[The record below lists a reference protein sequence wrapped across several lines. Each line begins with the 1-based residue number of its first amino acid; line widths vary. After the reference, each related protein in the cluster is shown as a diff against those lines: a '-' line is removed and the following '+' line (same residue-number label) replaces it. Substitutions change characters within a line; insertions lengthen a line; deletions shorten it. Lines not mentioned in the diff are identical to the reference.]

1 MTATPYDAVPYTS
14 FPYPET
20 HPDRLRLVAHL
31 FHLAPA
37 PADACRVLE
46 VGCAAGGNLVPM
58 AEALPGSR
66 FLGIDLAPS
75 AIADGNE
82 VVRALDL
89 GNLELRALDFARLEP
104 DAGRFDYIIAH
115 GVYSWVPDAAKAALL
130 DLVARHL
137 APDGVAY
144 ISHNVKPGWFARQAA
159 REMMLYHAGRIADAG
174 ERVEQARAVLAF
186 VARGALGATWADTV
200 RAEFETAA
208 RQPDWMLFH
217 DGLAEVN
224 DACWFH
230 ELAAELTRRDLQYLG
245 DAELGSML
253 PTRFDDATRATLD
266 HIGADEI
273 RHQQYLDFLDN
284 RAFRMTLVVRGDR
297 KVDRS
302 LAPEQA
308 HQLHFATTTT
318 EGDDGKFRTPN
329 GGVLTISRESTRAAL
344 RTLAS
349 CAPASM
355 SWAELAGAGAGDP
368 GALAGELLQLAVEK
382 FVQGT
387 LTPARCA
394 ASAGATPRVPAHA
407 RLAALRAPFVTN
419 LRHQNVRLTPE
430 LQILLPALDG
440 TIDRAALLARGL
452 APDAAS
458 LEAALAEVAAH
469 GLVTRDG

>member
-1 MTATPYDAVPYTS
+1 MADTPYDAVPYTS

-37 PADACRVLE
+37 PVDGCRVLE
-46 VGCAAGGNLVPM
+46 IGCASGGNLVPM

-82 VVRALDL
+82 VVRALGLD
-89 GNLELRALDFARLEP
+89 NLELRALDLTELPA

-115 GVYSWVPDAAKAALL
+115 GVYSWVPNAVKAALL

-144 ISHNVKPGWFARQAA
+144 LSHNVKPGWYARQAA
-159 REMMLYHAGRIADAG
+159 REMMLFHVGALDDPG

-200 RAEFETAA
+200 REQFETAA

-217 DGLAEVN
+217 DGLAAVN

-230 ELAAELTRRDLQYLG
+230 EVAGELARRDLQYLG

-253 PTRFDDATRATLD
+253 PTRFDEATRATLEVV
-266 HIGADEI
+266 ASDEV

-284 RAFRMTLVVRGDR
+284 RAFRMTLVVHGDR
-297 KVDRS
+297 KVDRA

-308 HQLHFATTTT
+308 QGLHFAAAMT
-318 EGDDGKFRTPN
+318 EGSDGKFRTPN
-329 GGVLTISRESTRAAL
+329 GGVVTISRESTRAAL
-344 RTLAS
+344 RALAVR
-349 CAPASM
+349 APGSL
-355 SWAELAGAGAGDP
+355 SWAELGGDQ
-368 GALAGELLQLAVEK
+368 GDRALGGDLLQLVVER

-394 ASAGATPRVPAHA
+394 AAAGLRPRAPAHA
-407 RLAALRAPFVTN
+407 RLAARRAPFVTS

-430 LQILLPALDG
+430 LQALLPALDG
-440 TIDRAALLARGL
+440 KNDRAALLAGGL
-452 APDAAS
+452 APDAAA
-458 LEAALAEVAAH
+458 LEAALGRIAELA
-469 GLVTRDG
+469 LVCVD